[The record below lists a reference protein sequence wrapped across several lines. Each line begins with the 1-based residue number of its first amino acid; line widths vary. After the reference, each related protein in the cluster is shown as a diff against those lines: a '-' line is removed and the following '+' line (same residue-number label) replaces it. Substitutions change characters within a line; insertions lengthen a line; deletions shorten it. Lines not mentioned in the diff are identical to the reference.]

1 MIRLGNKIVVA
12 VKGIIVHNNEV
23 LIIKRADNDEAGAGI
38 WEFVGGKI
46 EFGEELEY
54 ALTRE
59 IIEEVGIDVDIEKL
73 LYATTFKTDPTR
85 QVVIIAYKC
94 HAKNSNVKLSEE
106 HSEYTWVTKQDLRR
120 LLSSDILSDM
130 DNNNV
135 FSSIF
140 ED

>member
-1 MIRLGNKIVVA
+1 MIRLENKIVVA

-38 WEFVGGKI
+38 WEFAGGKI

-59 IIEEVGIDVDIEKL
+59 VKEEVGIDIFIEKL
-73 LYATTFKTDPTR
+73 LYATTFKTDPSR

-94 HAKNSNVKLSEE
+94 HTKSTNIVLSEE
-106 HSEYTWVTKQDLRR
+106 HSDYIWVTKDKIQE
-120 LLSSDILSDM
+120 LLSPDILSDM
-130 DNNNV
+130 DNYNV